1 MDLSSYQTGIVE
13 LHKHGKIWA
22 ESQGEGFG
30 CTFFV
35 QLPLHSHHYVPPSD
49 SVSSLPSLLCP
60 SPIPNDES
68 TRTITYESNR
78 TTYSNR
84 LSETGK
90 SFLSDDVSTFA
101 YEDGINGET
110 PSERGKER
118 RFNVPALAQP
128 KLAAVN
134 AWKPTILVVDD
145 SKMNRKMLV
154 RMLISKGFACREAED
169 GVEGLSEMT
178 RMNIQSLYSFNPF
191 SGTLSRFTH
200 PLSYHHI
207 V

>member
-1 MDLSSYQTGIVE
+1 M
-13 LHKHGKIWA
+13 HKHGKIWA

-35 QLPLHSHHYVPPSD
+35 HLPLHSHHYVSPSG
-49 SVSSLPSLLCP
+49 SNNSLLALLNP
-60 SPIPNDES
+60 SPSSSDES
-68 TRTITYESNR
+68 TRTFTNDFTRRQSVLADNMSTSSSERGSN
-78 TTYSNR
+78 
-84 LSETGK
+84 G
-90 SFLSDDVSTFA
+90 
-101 YEDGINGET
+101 GT
-110 PSERGKER
+110 PSEHGKER

-128 KLAAVN
+128 KLAVVN

-169 GVEGLSEMT
+169 GVEALSEMS
-178 RMNIQSLYSFNPF
+178 RMNFQSLYSFNPF
-191 SGTLSRFTH
+191 SGTLSRFAH